1 MTTQAKNAT
10 GRRWEVEGEKRSYGL
25 LLLPLCVLA
34 IRVTYTEAPT
44 VQTMTLAGSLADAI
58 YGLTLSGLL
67 IFAFVGWALF
77 RFLKGRP
84 AYRVTGMEIG
94 LGLFVVAALVSS
106 IAASDKR
113 AAITHSSILLAPVC
127 AALLLGQILDSPAK
141 VRLVLIVIVALGI
154 VSAYQCAEQFF
165 ISNAI
170 TIEQYEK
177 DPNLLLGPLGI
188 EPGTFQHFL
197 FEHRLYSRGIR
208 GFFTTSNSA
217 ASFAICAAFAGIALL
232 VGRLDEAKGRPERF
246 RHIGLTLAAL
256 VLIVAGLLLTQS
268 KGGIAAFVAGLAMF
282 GLLMILDRRLQT
294 HRRRIRTVLVLLL
307 ILCVAGAGF
316 AAVQYGLTHGRLP
329 GGNSMLVRWQYWTAS
344 AGMYADHPLTGV
356 GPGNFS
362 EYYSHYKPAAALESV
377 SDPHNWP
384 LSLILQYGP
393 LGLIAY
399 LAAISL
405 PLWRS
410 ILPAPCSP
418 DDQASPRPVARTTT
432 VAVLLVLGSC
442 LLFVRPLLL
451 PTSGIGDLDVWLYE
465 AITVFV
471 APAAAFVIG
480 FFLVAAPLKSK
491 ESAPSDPPRSAL
503 STSIVAA
510 VLAVLLHNL
519 IDFALFE
526 PGVWMTF
533 WILLACLASARFGRE
548 PADRVAAPQPAK
560 VKWLATIAAVSLLAA
575 YLFGAWLPVYQTTV
589 GVDQAQKAVLAGL
602 YDRAH
607 AALER
612 ATRADP
618 LSPVAANLDGRLYLQ
633 QSEQATGRSPA
644 LLEQAARYLREAAAR
659 NPADYKNYEKLGG
672 VYSRLGKRQEAYDWY
687 LKAARRYPGNDRLWF
702 ELGRLAE
709 QMGQPH
715 AALGHYRK
723 AVEIEDSYREQF
735 RMMYP
740 DRKEVVSRLGE
751 KEYRLAQ
758 ERIAALQQ

>member
-1 MTTQAKNAT
+1 
-10 GRRWEVEGEKRSYGL
+10 
-25 LLLPLCVLA
+25 
-34 IRVTYTEAPT
+34 
-44 VQTMTLAGSLADAI
+44 
-58 YGLTLSGLL
+58 
-67 IFAFVGWALF
+67 
-77 RFLKGRP
+77 
-84 AYRVTGMEIG
+84 
-94 LGLFVVAALVSS
+94 
-106 IAASDKR
+106 
-113 AAITHSSILLAPVC
+113 
-127 AALLLGQILDSPAK
+127 
-141 VRLVLIVIVALGI
+141 
-154 VSAYQCAEQFF
+154 
-165 ISNAI
+165 
-170 TIEQYEK
+170 
-177 DPNLLLGPLGI
+177 
-188 EPGTFQHFL
+188 
-197 FEHRLYSRGIR
+197 
-208 GFFTTSNSA
+208 
-217 ASFAICAAFAGIALL
+217 
-232 VGRLDEAKGRPERF
+232 
-246 RHIGLTLAAL
+246 
-256 VLIVAGLLLTQS
+256 
-268 KGGIAAFVAGLAMF
+268 
-282 GLLMILDRRLQT
+282 
-294 HRRRIRTVLVLLL
+294 LL

-344 AGMYADHPLTGV
+344 ARMYADHPLAGV

-362 EYYSHYKPAAALESV
+362 EYYSHYKPGAALESV

-393 LGLIAY
+393 LGLIAF
-399 LAAISL
+399 LAAVSL

-410 ILPAPCSP
+410 LFPTLCPAEN
-418 DDQASPRPVARTTT
+418 QVNPRPLAKTTT

-451 PTSGIGDLDVWLYE
+451 PTSGTGDLDVWLYE
-465 AITVFV
+465 AITLFV

-480 FFLVAAPLKSK
+480 FFLVAAPLKPK
-491 ESAPSDPPRSAL
+491 ESAPSDLPRSAL
-503 STSIVAA
+503 SASIVAA
-510 VLAVLLHNL
+510 ALAVLLHNL

-533 WILLACLASARFGRE
+533 WILLACLASARSGRE

-560 VKWLATIAAVSLLAA
+560 LKWLATIAAISLLAA
-575 YLFGAWLPVYQTTV
+575 YVFGAWLPVYQTTV
-589 GVDQAQKAVLAGL
+589 GVGRAQKAVVAGL

-612 ATRADP
+612 ATQADP

-633 QSEQATGRSPA
+633 QSEQAAGKSSA
-644 LLEQAARYLREAAAR
+644 LLEQAARYLREAMAR
-659 NPADYKNYEKLGG
+659 NPADYKNYEKLGV
-672 VYSRLGKRQEAYDWY
+672 VYGRLGKRQEAYDWY
-687 LKAARRYPGNDRLWF
+687 LKAARRYPGSDRLWF

-735 RMMYP
+735 RTMYP

>member
-10 GRRWEVEGEKRSYGL
+10 GRRWEVEGGKRSCGL

-44 VQTMTLAGSLADAI
+44 VQTMTLAVSLADAI

-94 LGLFVVAALVSS
+94 LGLFVIAAIVSS

-113 AAITHSSILLAPVC
+113 AAITHASILLAPVF
-127 AALLLGQILDSPAK
+127 AAILLGQILDSPAK

-154 VSAYQCAEQFF
+154 VSTYQCAEQFF

-170 TIEQYEK
+170 TIEQYEE

-232 VGRLDEAKGRPERF
+232 VGRLDEGKGRPERF
-246 RHIGLTLAAL
+246 RYAGLTLAAL

-294 HRRRIRTVLVLLL
+294 HRMRIRTALVLLL

-316 AAVQYGLTHGRLP
+316 VAVQYGLTHGRLP

-344 AGMYADHPLTGV
+344 ARMYADHPLAGV

-393 LGLIAY
+393 LGLIAF
-399 LAAISL
+399 LAAIGL

-410 ILPAPCSP
+410 ILPAPCP
-418 DDQASPRPVARTTT
+418 AENQANPRPMARTTT
-432 VAVLLVLGSC
+432 VAVLLALGSC

-451 PTSGIGDLDVWLYE
+451 PTSGTGDPDVWLYE
-465 AITVFV
+465 AITLFV
-471 APAAAFVIG
+471 APAAAFIIG
-480 FFLVAAPLKSK
+480 FFLVAAPLKSE
-491 ESAPSDPPRSAL
+491 ESQPSDLARSAL
-503 STSIVAA
+503 SASIVAA

-533 WILLACLASARFGRE
+533 WILLACLAATQSRRE
-548 PADRVAAPQPAK
+548 PSDRIAVSPPAK
-560 VKWLATIAAVSLLAA
+560 VRWLATIATVSFLAA
-575 YLFGAWLPVYQTTV
+575 YVLGIWLPVCRTTLGV
-589 GVDQAQKAVLAGL
+589 GQAQRAIAAGR
-602 YDRAH
+602 YDQAH
-607 AALER
+607 AALEE
-612 ATRADP
+612 ATRTDP
-618 LSPVAANLDGRLYLQ
+618 PSPVAANLDGRLYLQ
-633 QSEQATGRSPA
+633 QSEQASGKSPA
-644 LLEQAARYLREAAAR
+644 MLEQAARYFREAVAR
-659 NPADYKNYEKLGG
+659 SSADYKNYEKLAI
-672 VYSRLGKRQEAYDWY
+672 VYNRLGKRQEAYDWY
-687 LKAARRYPGNDRLWF
+687 LKAARLYPGSERLWF

-709 QMGQPH
+709 QMGRPH
-715 AALGHYRK
+715 VALGHYRK
-723 AVEIEDSYREQF
+723 AVEIEDGYRQQF
-735 RMMYP
+735 RTMYP
-740 DRKEVVSRLGE
+740 DREPVVSRLGE
-751 KEYRLAQ
+751 EEYRFAQ
-758 ERIAALQQ
+758 ERIGAMQQ